1 MNEAGEIREIGE
13 IGEMHEIDSSSLLL
27 LSDDAPRTSVR
38 ARSARV
44 ASLYHQHRDQV
55 YRLALR
61 YGRGDRT
68 WAEDVTQDVFVS
80 LCKVIDR
87 LEDDEAL
94 KGWFYRVA
102 TNRCLSRLRREAV
115 ANAPA
120 VRWLLGRSIQGSDDP
135 EAQTTERR
143 DLRRVDQVLA
153 TLPPKQRI
161 AFCMYRLDGKEQ
173 AEIGEILGFSKSYVC
188 KLIKRAEAKIQA
200 AGWEVGQ

>member
-1 MNEAGEIREIGE
+1 MNEAGEMRELE
-13 IGEMHEIDSSSLLL
+13 SSSLLL
-27 LSDDAPRTSVR
+27 IREGA
-38 ARSARV
+38 SAGATATRV
-44 ASLYHQHRDQV
+44 AGLYRQHRDQV

-61 YGRGDRT
+61 YGRGDRQ

-80 LCKVIDR
+80 LCKTIHQ
-87 LEDDEAL
+87 LEDDESL

-120 VRWLLGRSIQGSDDP
+120 VRWLLGRAAQVPDDP

-143 DLRRVDQVLA
+143 DLRRVDQMLA
-153 TLPPKQRI
+153 ALPPKQRI

-173 AEIGEILGFSKSYVC
+173 QEIGDILGFSKSYVC
-188 KLIKRAEAKIQA
+188 KLIKRAEASIRA
-200 AGWEVGQ
+200 AGWEVGDE

>member
-1 MNEAGEIREIGE
+1 MEAEMNEAGE
-13 IGEMHEIDSSSLLL
+13 MHELESSSLLL
-27 LSDDAPRTSVR
+27 VR
-38 ARSARV
+38 EGAAVGATGTRV
-44 ASLYHQHRDQV
+44 ATLYRQHRDQV

-80 LCKVIDR
+80 LCKVVHQ
-87 LEDDEAL
+87 LEDDDGL

-120 VRWLLGRSIQGSDDP
+120 VRWLLGRSAQVPENP
-135 EAQTTERR
+135 EAQATERR
-143 DLRRVDQVLA
+143 DLRRVDQMLA
-153 TLPPKQRI
+153 SLPPKQRI

-173 AEIGEILGFSKSYVC
+173 QEIGEILGFSKSYVC
-188 KLIKRAEAKIQA
+188 KLIKRAEATIRES
-200 AGWEVGQ
+200 GWEVGND

>member
-1 MNEAGEIREIGE
+1 MEATVNEAGE
-13 IGEMHEIDSSSLLL
+13 MHELESSSLLL
-27 LSDDAPRTSVR
+27 IDEDSRSTTS
-38 ARSARV
+38 AGAKAARV
-44 ASLYHQHRDQV
+44 ASLYRQHRDHV

-87 LEDDEAL
+87 LEDDDAL

-102 TNRCLSRLRREAV
+102 TNRCLSRLRRESV

-120 VRWLLGRSIQGSDDP
+120 VRWLLGRSAQVPEDP
-135 EAQTTERR
+135 EAQATERR
-143 DLRRVDQVLA
+143 DLRRVDEVLS

-188 KLIKRAEAKIQA
+188 KLIKRAEAKIRN
-200 AGWEVGQ
+200 AGWEVGDE

>member
-1 MNEAGEIREIGE
+1 MSEL
-13 IGEMHEIDSSSLLL
+13 GEMGELYELESSSLLL
-27 LSDDAPRTSVR
+27 LPEAARTHERGSAAAR
-38 ARSARV
+38 ATRV
-44 ASLYHQHRDQV
+44 AALYRQHRDQV

-68 WAEDVTQDVFVS
+68 WAEDITQDVFVS
-80 LCKVIDR
+80 LCKVVDR

-102 TNRCLSRLRREAV
+102 TNRCLSRLRRETV

-120 VRWLLGRSIQGSDDP
+120 VRWLLGRAARLPADP
-135 EAQTTERR
+135 ESQTAERR
-143 DLRRVDQVLA
+143 DLKRIDSVLE

-173 AEIGEILGFSKSYVC
+173 QEIGDILGFSKSYVC
-188 KLIKRAEAKIQA
+188 KLIKRAEEKIRA
-200 AGWEVGQ
+200 EGWEVGDE

>member
-1 MNEAGEIREIGE
+1 MNEM
-13 IGEMHEIDSSSLLL
+13 GEMGELESSSLLML
-27 LSDDAPRTSVR
+27 EDTAASDPSTANA
-38 ARSARV
+38 ARIAG
-44 ASLYHQHRDQV
+44 LYRQHRDQV

-80 LCKVIDR
+80 LCKVIHR

-115 ANAPA
+115 AGAPA
-120 VRWLLGRSIQGSDDP
+120 VRWLLGRSNKAAEDP
-135 EAQTTERR
+135 EAQATERR
-143 DLRRVDQVLA
+143 DLRRVDAVLA

-173 AEIGEILGFSKSYVC
+173 QEIGDILGFSKSYVC
-188 KLIKRAEAKIQA
+188 KLIKRAEAKIRAQ
-200 AGWEVGQ
+200 GWEVGDE

>member
-1 MNEAGEIREIGE
+1 MSEATE
-13 IGEMHEIDSSSLLL
+13 
-27 LSDDAPRTSVR
+27 LSDSGLMQVQAPESR
-38 ARSARV
+38 ASAGARATRV
-44 ASLYHQHRDQV
+44 ASLYRQHRDQV

-87 LEDDEAL
+87 LEDDDAL

-120 VRWLLGRSIQGSDDP
+120 VRWLLGRSAQVPDDP
-135 EAQTTERR
+135 EAQATERR
-143 DLRRVDQVLA
+143 DLRRVDAVLA
-153 TLPPKQRI
+153 SLPPKQRI

-188 KLIKRAEAKIQA
+188 KLIKRAEAKIRN
-200 AGWEVGQ
+200 AGWEVGDE

>member
-1 MNEAGEIREIGE
+1 MNELGEVSELE
-13 IGEMHEIDSSSLLL
+13 SSSLL
-27 LSDDAPRTSVR
+27 
-38 ARSARV
+38 SAREGASAASSAETTATRV
-44 ASLYHQHRDQV
+44 AGLYRQHRDQV

-87 LEDDEAL
+87 LEDDDAL

-120 VRWLLGRSIQGSDDP
+120 VRWILGRAASVPEDP
-135 EAQTTERR
+135 EAQATERR
-143 DLRRVDQVLA
+143 DLHRVDAVLA

-161 AFCMYRLDGKEQ
+161 AFCMYRIDGKEQ

-188 KLIKRAEAKIQA
+188 KLIKRAEAKIRA
-200 AGWEVGQ
+200 AGWEVGDE

>member
-1 MNEAGEIREIGE
+1 MNELQEVGEIESSALLTMGE
-13 IGEMHEIDSSSLLL
+13 AA
-27 LSDDAPRTSVR
+27 DAGAPAMSK
-38 ARSARV
+38 SARV
-44 ASLYHQHRDQV
+44 AHLYREHRDQV

-61 YGRGDRT
+61 YGRGNRT
-68 WAEDVTQDVFVS
+68 WAEDITQDVFVS

-87 LEDDEAL
+87 LEDDQAL

-120 VRWLLGRSIQGSDDP
+120 VRWLLGRSSTATEDP

-143 DLRRVDQVLA
+143 DLARVDAVLA

-161 AFCMYRLDGKEQ
+161 AFCMYRIDGKEQ
-173 AEIGEILGFSKSYVC
+173 QEIGEILGFSKSYVC
-188 KLIKRAEAKIQA
+188 KLVKRAEAKIRA
-200 AGWEVGQ
+200 EGWEVGDE

>member
-1 MNEAGEIREIGE
+1 MSELTELT
-13 IGEMHEIDSSSLLL
+13 EMESSSLLL
-27 LSDDAPRTSVR
+27 AQQGTRPRATPGAKA
-38 ARSARV
+38 ARL
-44 ASLYHQHRDQV
+44 ASLYREHRDQV

-102 TNRCLSRLRREAV
+102 TNRCLSRLRRETV

-120 VRWLLGRSIQGSDDP
+120 VRWLLGRAARLPADP
-135 EAQTTERR
+135 EALTTERR
-143 DLRRVDQVLA
+143 DLARVNEMLE

-173 AEIGEILGFSKSYVC
+173 ADIGEILGFSKSYVC
-188 KLIKRAEAKIQA
+188 KLIKRAEASIRA

>member
-1 MNEAGEIREIGE
+1 MEAEMNEAGE
-13 IGEMHEIDSSSLLL
+13 MHELESSSLLL
-27 LSDDAPRTSVR
+27 SREGASTG
-38 ARSARV
+38 AKAARV
-44 ASLYHQHRDQV
+44 AMLYRQHRDQV
-55 YRLALR
+55 YRLAMR

-80 LCKVIDR
+80 LCKVIDD

-120 VRWLLGRSIQGSDDP
+120 VRWLLGRAAQVPENP
-135 EAQTTERR
+135 EAQATERR
-143 DLRRVDQVLA
+143 DLRRVDAMLGS
-153 TLPPKQRI
+153 LPPKQRI

-173 AEIGEILGFSKSYVC
+173 QEIGDILGFSKSYVC
-188 KLIKRAEAKIQA
+188 KLVKRAEATIRE
-200 AGWEVGQ
+200 AGWEVGHE

>member
-1 MNEAGEIREIGE
+1 MNEAR
-13 IGEMHEIDSSSLLL
+13 EMHELESSSLL
-27 LSDDAPRTSVR
+27 PRNELGLGEGASVG
-38 ARSARV
+38 ATATRV
-44 ASLYHQHRDQV
+44 AGLYRQHRDQV
-55 YRLALR
+55 YRLAMR

-120 VRWLLGRSIQGSDDP
+120 VRWLLGRAAQVPENP
-135 EAQTTERR
+135 EAQAAERR
-143 DLRRVDQVLA
+143 DLRRVDAMLDS
-153 TLPPKQRI
+153 LPPKQRI

-188 KLIKRAEAKIQA
+188 KLIKRAEASIRE
-200 AGWEVGQ
+200 AGWEVGE

>member
-1 MNEAGEIREIGE
+1 
-13 IGEMHEIDSSSLLL
+13 MHELDSSSLLL
-27 LSDDAPRTSVR
+27 LSDDEPRASVR
-38 ARSARV
+38 ARSIRV
-44 ASLYHQHRDQV
+44 ASLYRQHRDHV

-68 WAEDVTQDVFVS
+68 WAEDITQDVFVS

-120 VRWLLGRSIQGSDDP
+120 VRWLLGRGTQPSDDP

-200 AGWEVGQ
+200 TGWEVGA

>member
-1 MNEAGEIREIGE
+1 MSEASEI
-13 IGEMHEIDSSSLLL
+13 HELESSSLLL
-27 LSDDAPRTSVR
+27 LGEGTHEGAR
-38 ARSARV
+38 ATAVRV
-44 ASLYHQHRDQV
+44 ARLYRQHRDQV

-80 LCKVIDR
+80 LCKVIGR
-87 LEDDEAL
+87 LDDDEAL

-120 VRWLLGRSIQGSDDP
+120 VRWLLGRSAQVPEDP
-135 EAQTTERR
+135 EAQAAERR

-153 TLPPKQRI
+153 SLPPKQRI

-188 KLIKRAEAKIQA
+188 KLIKRAEATIRE
-200 AGWEVGQ
+200 AGWELGGEVGDE

>member
-1 MNEAGEIREIGE
+1 MSELGEVGE
-13 IGEMHEIDSSSLLL
+13 LHELDSSSLLMMPE
-27 LSDDAPRTSVR
+27 AARTRDTSRAKSVR
-38 ARSARV
+38 V
-44 ASLYHQHRDQV
+44 AELYREHRDQV

-68 WAEDVTQDVFVS
+68 WAEDITQDVFVS

-87 LEDDEAL
+87 LDDDEAL

-102 TNRCLSRLRREAV
+102 TNRCLSRLRRETV

-120 VRWLLGRSIQGSDDP
+120 VRWLLGRSIRPSADP
-135 EAQTTERR
+135 EAQATERR
-143 DLRRVDQVLA
+143 DLKRVDAVLE

-173 AEIGEILGFSKSYVC
+173 QEIGEILGFSKSYVC
-188 KLIKRAEAKIQA
+188 KLIKRAEAKIRA
-200 AGWEVGQ
+200 EGWEVGDE

>member
-1 MNEAGEIREIGE
+1 MRDLGEVGDRYELE
-13 IGEMHEIDSSSLLL
+13 SSSLLMMPE
-27 LSDDAPRTSVR
+27 ATRTR
-38 ARSARV
+38 DEGQARSARV
-44 ASLYHQHRDQV
+44 AALYREHRDQV

-61 YGRGDRT
+61 YGRGNRT

-102 TNRCLSRLRREAV
+102 TNRCLSRLRRETV

-120 VRWLLGRSIQGSDDP
+120 VRWLLGRSARLPEDP
-135 EAQTTERR
+135 EAQTAERR
-143 DLRRVDQVLA
+143 DLQRVDAVLE

-173 AEIGEILGFSKSYVC
+173 QEIGEILGFSKSYVC
-188 KLIKRAEAKIQA
+188 KLIKRAEAKIRA
-200 AGWEVGQ
+200 AGWEVGDE

>member
-1 MNEAGEIREIGE
+1 MSELSEVSELETSSVLLIPEEARAESTPR
-13 IGEMHEIDSSSLLL
+13 SRAARVSSLY
-27 LSDDAPRTSVR
+27 R
-38 ARSARV
+38 
-44 ASLYHQHRDQV
+44 QHRDQV

-61 YGRGDRT
+61 YGRGNRT

-102 TNRCLSRLRREAV
+102 TNRCLSRLRRESV
-115 ANAPA
+115 ANAPG
-120 VRWLLGRSIQGSDDP
+120 VRWLLGRSTAVPEDP
-135 EAQTTERR
+135 EAQTAERR
-143 DLRRVDQVLA
+143 DLRKVDAVLE

-173 AEIGEILGFSKSYVC
+173 QEIGEILGFSKSYVC
-188 KLIKRAEAKIQA
+188 KLIKRAEAKIRA
-200 AGWEVGQ
+200 AGWEVGDE

>member
-1 MNEAGEIREIGE
+1 MSELGEVGE
-13 IGEMHEIDSSSLLL
+13 LHELESSSLLMMPE
-27 LSDDAPRTSVR
+27 AARTRDTAR
-38 ARSARV
+38 AKSARV
-44 ASLYHQHRDQV
+44 AALYREHRDQV

-87 LEDDEAL
+87 LEDDDAL

-102 TNRCLSRLRREAV
+102 TNRCLSRLRRETV
-115 ANAPA
+115 ANAPG
-120 VRWLLGRSIQGSDDP
+120 VRWLLGRAPHPASDP
-135 EAQTTERR
+135 EAQAAERR
-143 DLRRVDQVLA
+143 DLKRVDAVLG

-173 AEIGEILGFSKSYVC
+173 QEIGEILGFSKSYVC
-188 KLIKRAEAKIQA
+188 KLIKRAEAKIRA
-200 AGWEVGQ
+200 AGWEVGDE

>member
-1 MNEAGEIREIGE
+1 MSEATEI
-13 IGEMHEIDSSSLLL
+13 HELDSSSLLL
-27 LSDDAPRTSVR
+27 LQEGGQPRTSAGAR
-38 ARSARV
+38 AARV
-44 ASLYHQHRDQV
+44 AALYHQHRDQV

-61 YGRGDRT
+61 YGRGNRT

-87 LEDDEAL
+87 LEDDDAL

-120 VRWLLGRSIQGSDDP
+120 VRWLLGRSATVPEDP
-135 EAQTTERR
+135 EAQATERR

-161 AFCMYRLDGKEQ
+161 ALCMYRLDGKEQ

-188 KLIKRAEAKIQA
+188 KLIKRAEATIRD
-200 AGWEVGQ
+200 AGWEVGDE